1 MNSITR
7 GNWDRS
13 HIHGVEAKERP
24 TKERMGSTRKFE
36 KNSKDSWKLWDAAK
50 VVLRG
55 KERADKPFSRNE
67 KGLHYT

>member
-1 MNSITR
+1 M
-7 GNWDRS
+7 
-13 HIHGVEAKERP
+13 EAKERP

-50 VVLRG
+50 AVLRG